1 MRGEAQN
8 RRTLTAKNRS
18 LIERA
23 EEPAFLDR
31 LITLPQHIK
40 RMADAAANPRHG
52 AACARDAVAIELLLT
67 CGMRLGNLSTLRLGE
82 TISKV
87 GAEGQWVIDIPG
99 VQVKNGQPL
108 RFRLLPESVE
118 LLEWYLLKWHG
129 QCAGPSCPWLFPRSN
144 GAHVNG
150 AHLSNM
156 IAVRTRKQLGVRITC
171 HQFRH
176 LTAELYLQHDPNGLG
191 IVSQHLGHRD
201 FSTTRQYYAREQ
213 TRLATPLYQE
223 VIRAKR
229 AAVGPRQKLRIR
241 RAASRR
247 DEKGGL

>member
-1 MRGEAQN
+1 
-8 RRTLTAKNRS
+8 
-18 LIERA
+18 
-23 EEPAFLDR
+23 
-31 LITLPQHIK
+31 
-40 RMADAAANPRHG
+40 
-52 AACARDAVAIELLLT
+52 
-67 CGMRLGNLSTLRLGE
+67 MRLGNLSTLRLGE

-87 GAEGQWVIDIPG
+87 GAAGQWVIDIPG

-108 RFRLLPESVE
+108 RFRLLPEIGRAPRMVPVE
-118 LLEWYLLKWHG
+118 M
-129 QCAGPSCPWLFPRSN
+129 ARAVRGPVVPLALPPQQWSARQR
-144 GAHVNG
+144 H
-150 AHLSNM
+150 HLSNM
-156 IAVRTRKQLGVRITC
+156 MAVRTRKQLGVRITC

-213 TRLATPLYQE
+213 TRLATPPLPGGHQGK
-223 VIRAKR
+223 A